1 MVSITLPPQGA
12 HHYLGE
18 RVFHVVDKI
27 VVPFGV
33 PLEERPPVMSM
44 VDLALKWRAK
54 TDARLERRRVRREAA
69 VYGTA
74 TLDQPGGKMMK
85 RTKRMRGKTN
95 RELKE
100 EGGMKE
106 LLEKE
111 RKKKSKWKEF
121 RQLKQADAIST
132 SEKKKILKQLQ
143 NNK

>member
-1 MVSITLPPQGA
+1 M
-12 HHYLGE
+12 
-18 RVFHVVDKI
+18 
-27 VVPFGV
+27 
-33 PLEERPPVMSM
+33 MSM